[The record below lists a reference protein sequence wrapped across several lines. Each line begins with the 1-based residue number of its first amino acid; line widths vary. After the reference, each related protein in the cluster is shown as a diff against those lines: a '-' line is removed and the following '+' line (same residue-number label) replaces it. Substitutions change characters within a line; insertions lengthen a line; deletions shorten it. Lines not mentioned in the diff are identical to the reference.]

1 MSAAVQGLLRRINQ
15 DGQTNVMSDKET
27 IHSEASGSGLPPG
40 ANGHYRSA
48 GSTVVVNRGPSPL
61 VWLMLGVLTLLAL
74 AVIFVLP
81 GVVEEYEL
89 PFTPRAEVTEI
100 VAPVATAAVGT
111 NPISPFEE
119 AQRALQRKEAQDVLA
134 SLLTRQAELES
145 LGVEDW
151 AAEAY
156 QTALEFARL
165 GDEAYRIQEFAQAT
179 EQYRSSDAALQAL
192 QEGLPQ
198 MFADV
203 MAEGAEALANGDSAL
218 ASEKFGRALTM
229 RPQDSDAQLGLQRAG
244 TLDQVTALLAEAEDL
259 QAQAD
264 YEAAQSRLQEA
275 VTLDQYHDEARNM
288 LTEVRAQ
295 ISENTFT
302 GVMSEGFAA
311 LQAGNS
317 ESAIAAFERALAMR
331 PGSQQAQEAITQT
344 RDQLAVDQI
353 TRHQN
358 NAKTAEA
365 EERWE
370 AAVAEYD
377 SALAIDANLVFAI
390 EGRDYAQKRL
400 QLDRLLQSAIEQ
412 PGRLADTAVHEQAVQ
427 VYYTGLQ
434 LESPGPRL
442 QQQLGELE
450 ELLAKAQVP
459 VEVQI
464 VSDNLTEV
472 TLYQVGVLGRFESQV
487 LTLKPG
493 QYVAVGTRPGY
504 RDVRTEFEVGFDGRS
519 APVTIAC
526 TEEVVAVNRR

>member
-1 MSAAVQGLLRRINQ
+1 MSATA
-15 DGQTNVMSDKET
+15 
-27 IHSEASGSGLPPG
+27 GSGL
-40 ANGHYRSA
+40 
-48 GSTVVVNRGPSPL
+48 SPL

-81 GVVEEYEL
+81 GVVAEYEL

-100 VAPVATAAVGT
+100 ALPVVAASANT
-111 NPISPFEE
+111 NPISPFQE

-134 SLLTRQAELES
+134 SLLTRQAELQS
-145 LGVEDW
+145 LNVEDW
-151 AAEAY
+151 AAESY
-156 QTALEFARL
+156 QAALEFARL
-165 GDEAYRIQEFAQAT
+165 GDDAYRTQEFGQAT

-192 QEGLPQ
+192 QGELPLR
-198 MFADV
+198 FAAA
-203 MAEGAEALANGDSAL
+203 MAEGNAALEAGNAAL
-218 ASEKFGRALTM
+218 ASEKFNQALTM
-229 RPQDSDAQLGLQRAG
+229 RPQDSDARLGVQRAS
-244 TLDQVTALLAEAEDL
+244 TLDQVEVLLR
-259 QAQAD
+259 
-264 YEAAQSRLQEA
+264 EAASLTARADHEAAEGRLREA
-275 VTLDQYHDEARNM
+275 VALDQYHNAARRM
-288 LTEVRAQ
+288 LSDVRAQ
-295 ISENTFT
+295 IGENAFAR
-302 GVMSEGFAA
+302 VMSEGFAA

-317 ESAIAAFERALAMR
+317 ETAITAFERALAMR

-344 RDQLAVDQI
+344 RDQLAVNRI

-358 NAKTAEA
+358 SARALEA

-377 SALAIDANLVFAI
+377 SALAIDANLVFAV

-434 LESPGPRL
+434 LESSGPRL

-450 ELLAKAQVP
+450 ALLAKVQVP
-459 VEVQI
+459 VDVQI

-472 TLYQVGVLGRFESQV
+472 TLYQVGVLGRFQSQV
-487 LTLKPG
+487 LSLKPG

-504 RDVRTEFEVGFDGRS
+504 RDVRMEFEVGFDGRS
-519 APVTIAC
+519 TPVTIAC

>member
-1 MSAAVQGLLRRINQ
+1 
-15 DGQTNVMSDKET
+15 
-27 IHSEASGSGLPPG
+27 
-40 ANGHYRSA
+40 
-48 GSTVVVNRGPSPL
+48 
-61 VWLMLGVLTLLAL
+61 MLGVLTLLAL

-81 GVVEEYEL
+81 TVVEEYEL

-100 VAPVATAAVGT
+100 AVPIATAAVST

-134 SLLTRQAELES
+134 SLLTRQADLEALS
-145 LGVEDW
+145 VEDW
-151 AAEAY
+151 APDAY
-156 QTALEFARL
+156 QAALEFARL
-165 GDEAYRIQEFAQAT
+165 GDEAYRTQEFAQAT
-179 EQYRSSDAALQAL
+179 EQYRNSDNALLAL

-203 MAEGAEALANGDSAL
+203 MAEGSTALDSGDAAL
-218 ASEKFGRALTM
+218 ASERFTRALAM
-229 RPQDSDAQLGLQRAG
+229 RPQDSDALLGLQRAG
-244 TLDQVTALLAEAEDL
+244 TLDAVGGLLREAETL
-259 QAQAD
+259 RSRAD
-264 YEAAQSRLQEA
+264 YEEAENRLQQA
-275 VTLDQYHDEARNM
+275 VTLDQYHEDARSM
-288 LTEVRAQ
+288 LAEVRVQ

-302 GVMSEGFAA
+302 SVMSQGFAA

-344 RDQLAVDQI
+344 RDQLAVNQI
-353 TRHQN
+353 TRHQSS
-358 NAKTAEA
+358 AKAAEA

-377 SALAIDANLVFAI
+377 SALSIDANLVFAI

-434 LESPGPRL
+434 LDSPGPRL

-450 ELLAKAQVP
+450 ALLARAQVP
-459 VEVQI
+459 VDVRL

-472 TLYQVGVLGRFESQV
+472 TLYQVGVLGRFETQV
-487 LTLKPG
+487 LALKPG